1 MLYNVKFRYISTV
14 LFFLLMSV
22 FSGCGRDEEEFLAG
36 LEREETVA
44 TTLADTPET
53 TAADSGPAEI
63 FIDVCGAVTRPG
75 VVRLPAQSR
84 VYQAI
89 EAAGGMLPEAAGAW
103 VNQARMLE
111 DGERVYVPTED
122 EVQADTRPM
131 PQSAGDG
138 AAMGNEPAQPG
149 PGLIDINSADLAG
162 LMTLSGIGTAKA
174 QAILDY
180 RSRYGPFG
188 SIEDIKNVSGIGEGI
203 FARIKDYIT
212 AG

>member
-1 MLYNVKFRYISTV
+1 
-14 LFFLLMSV
+14 
-22 FSGCGRDEEEFLAG
+22 
-36 LEREETVA
+36 
-44 TTLADTPET
+44 
-53 TAADSGPAEI
+53 
-63 FIDVCGAVTRPG
+63 
-75 VVRLPAQSR
+75 
-84 VYQAI
+84 
-89 EAAGGMLPEAAGAW
+89 
-103 VNQARMLE
+103 
-111 DGERVYVPTED
+111 
-122 EVQADTRPM
+122 M